1 MKHSVDI
8 DEENLSPAINS
19 DDDEQ
24 LNIQKR
30 RRLEN
35 LEKARQTKKAKL
47 SSEPPRGKTS
57 SARILADSRALRTR
71 GVDNR
76 QDTQGSD
83 GQLSSSKLSYSRW
96 WNPR

>member
-24 LNIQKR
+24 LNIRKR

-35 LEKARQTKKAKL
+35 LEKARQTKKATL
-47 SSEPPRGKTS
+47 SSEPPRG
-57 SARILADSRALRTR
+57 
-71 GVDNR
+71 N
-76 QDTQGSD
+76 Q
-83 GQLSSSKLSYSRW
+83 KLHT
-96 WNPR
+96 